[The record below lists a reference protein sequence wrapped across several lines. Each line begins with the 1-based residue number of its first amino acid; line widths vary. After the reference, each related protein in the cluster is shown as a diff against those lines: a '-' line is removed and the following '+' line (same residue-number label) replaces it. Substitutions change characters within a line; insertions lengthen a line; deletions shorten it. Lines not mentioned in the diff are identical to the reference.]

1 MAVFAS
7 IHLTITDSDKL
18 VEYRK
23 LAGPAV
29 QQYGGKA
36 VSTHSAPIVLEAA
49 ETPPTVM
56 VIVEFPTLD
65 DATGWFNDPDLA
77 HVHALRNEA
86 GLSTIVVNPAS

>member
-7 IHLTITDSDKL
+7 IHLTITNPEKL
-18 VEYRK
+18 AEYRK
-23 LAGPAV
+23 HAGPAV
-29 QQYGGKA
+29 QKYGGKA
-36 VSTHSAPIVLEAA
+36 VSTHPAPVVLEAA

-65 DATGWFNDPDLA
+65 HAKGWFDDPDLA
-77 HVHALRNEA
+77 YVHALRNEA